1 MTRGVA
7 YDVRMPKIAR
17 KVVALAPMALLP
29 LFATSC
35 ERYKKPTP
43 TTYSTSFAEPGST
56 KDVDGKLAG
65 PGADF
70 SNMVLKG
77 KDLSQIDLTGA
88 NFSGT
93 NFDHSFLSGS
103 ILVGANFENAKFQA
117 SNAYRA
123 DFTDANLTNASF
135 LGTNAEEAIFTG
147 ANLTNADF
155 SFSYLLNATFDDGVL
170 ETLKLNGARMPDGTV
185 HKK

>member
-1 MTRGVA
+1 
-7 YDVRMPKIAR
+7 MPKVAR
-17 KVVALAPMALLP
+17 SALLVATMVALP
-29 LFATSC
+29 LAGTAC
-35 ERYKKPTP
+35 ERYKKPP
-43 TTYSTSFAEPGST
+43 ETTYTTESAEPGAT
-56 KDVDGKLAG
+56 RDIDGKIAG

-77 KDLSQIDLTGA
+77 KNLAQLDLTGA

-93 NFDHSFLSGS
+93 KFDHTFLSAS

-135 LGTNAEEAIFTG
+135 LVREPT
-147 ANLTNADF
+147 ADA
-155 SFSYLLNATFDDGVL
+155 SQAALD
-170 ETLKLNGARMPDGTV
+170 TLKLNGARMPDGSV

>member
-1 MTRGVA
+1 
-7 YDVRMPKIAR
+7 MPKVTRTALLIAS
-17 KVVALAPMALLP
+17 VVALPVIGTA
-29 LFATSC
+29 C
-35 ERYKKPTP
+35 ERYKKPP
-43 TTYSTSFAEPGST
+43 ETTYSTDSAEPGAT
-56 KDVDGKLAG
+56 RDIDGKIAG

-77 KDLSQIDLTGA
+77 KNLSQIDLTGA

-93 NFDHSFLSGS
+93 KFDHSFLSAS

-123 DFTDANLTNASF
+123 DFTDANLKNASF
-135 LGTNAEEAIFTG
+135 LGANAEEAIFTG
-147 ANLTNADF
+147 ADLTNADF
-155 SFSYLLNATFDDGVL
+155 SYSFLLNATFDEGVL
-170 ETLKLNGARMPDGTV
+170 DTLKLNGARMPDGTV